1 MRRGRRRSAEH
12 VFCETLCPGAPV
24 AVCTCAVVVVTA
36 AATGLRG
43 GGWVQL
49 CEGERPNC
57 FLLRHLLQ
65 LGGVGSLP
73 SCPGLQKAHCPSH
86 SARHH
91 RGANGSPWQ
100 LRAAHWLSAL
110 LRPSGPGPVRR
121 HLPAAAAGSS
131 AQCPGQ
137 SCRSQ
142 KTSPCCSD
150 CQFSAPPSAKQLQS
164 GDIPLLLR

>member
-24 AVCTCAVVVVTA
+24 AVCTCAAVVVTA

-43 GGWVQL
+43 GDGCSSARVSAQVASSSSTS
-49 CEGERPNC
+49 CS
-57 FLLRHLLQ
+57 

-142 KTSPCCSD
+142 KTSPCCSG